1 MSAES
6 NKNSPNEASSNT
18 PSQQT
23 SLSIATSNTILYS
36 SSSAINN
43 LASSNSNLSS
53 GGGSSAPT
61 KFIYPNDKNKYILQE
76 IIGAGATAYVQVAL
90 CTENNER
97 VALKRINLEKCNTSM
112 EELFKE
118 IQVMS
123 QCHHENVVT
132 YYTSFVVGEELWLVL
147 RLLDGGSLLDILRF
161 RMKSMNIKHGV
172 LDELSI
178 ATVLREVLKG
188 E

>member
-1 MSAES
+1 MSS
-6 NKNSPNEASSNT
+6 GDQQQ
-18 PSQQT
+18 PSQDASQT
-23 SLSIATSNTILYS
+23 SFYS

-43 LASSNSNLSS
+43 LATAASSSQQSVSTPHATNDK
-53 GGGSSAPT
+53 
-61 KFIYPNDKNKYILQE
+61 KFTYPNDKNKYILQE
-76 IIGAGATAYVQVAL
+76 IIGAGATAYVQAAL

-147 RLLDGGSLLDILRF
+147 RLLDGGSLLDILKF
-161 RMKSMNIKHGV
+161 RMKTMNIKHGV
-172 LDELSI
+172 LDEISI

-188 E
+188 NSRII

>member
-1 MSAES
+1 MSDHDTNLPANLMS
-6 NKNSPNEASSNT
+6 SSNAINT
-18 PSQQT
+18 
-23 SLSIATSNTILYS
+23 LSSSTNTISAS
-36 SSSAINN
+36 SSSGAP
-43 LASSNSNLSS
+43 
-53 GGGSSAPT
+53 GST
-61 KFIYPNDKNKYILQE
+61 RFQYPNEMSKYELKE
-76 IIGAGATAYVQVAL
+76 IIGAGATAYVQAAM

-97 VALKRINLEKCNTSM
+97 VAIKRINLEKCNTSM

-147 RLLDGGSLLDILRF
+147 RLLDGGSLLDILKF
-161 RMKSMNIKHGV
+161 RMKSMNTKHGV
-172 LDELSI
+172 LDEASI

-188 E
+188 LEYFHANGHIHR